1 MTEMEVTETLNERS
15 QFWDELCTFSPEM
28 QAKIAEFDAVIAEAD
43 ADFYAALHG
52 DTIVADEK

>member
-52 DTIVADEK
+52 EDDEK